1 MYGAK
6 IRGWKRRGT
15 VQEKDLRGM
24 LGVDRETA
32 GYTVKEKCKKNRLRV
47 KAGKRAAKFEDK
59 MDERKSA

>member
-1 MYGAK
+1 
-6 IRGWKRRGT
+6 

-32 GYTVKEKCKKNRLRV
+32 GYRVKENCKRNRLRV

-59 MDERKSA
+59 MDGRKSS